1 MARLEREILKEL
13 ILERLS
19 SAVDPCALLT
29 LEADLLRSVE
39 RASVR
44 AGPTGD
50 AGLLAEQLLRKAWTR
65 LGKEALGKLCG
76 ACDDPT

>member
-19 SAVDPCALLT
+19 SAVDSCALLS
-29 LEADLLRSVE
+29 LEADLVRSVE
-39 RASVR
+39 RASLR

-50 AGLLAEQLLRKAWTR
+50 SGLLAERLLRKAWTR
-65 LGKEALGKLCG
+65 LGKEALGKLG
-76 ACDDPT
+76 GDCDEPT